1 MSGKEM
7 KVRIMAGTIR
17 ARLLGRHSNP
27 TFRRVL
33 ANMTDSELVDRQ
45 AQFHADSLSQAAQ
58 PRQEA
63 PCSETTPV
71 VLVQK

>member
-45 AQFHADSLSQAAQ
+45 AQFHADSPARKM
-58 PRQEA
+58 PYRKP
-63 PCSETTPV
+63 PCKCV
-71 VLVQK
+71 VTNDTITK

>member
-45 AQFHADSLSQAAQ
+45 AQFHADSWDGEPAK
-58 PRQEA
+58 A
-63 PCSETTPV
+63 PFLICRVS
-71 VLVQK
+71 